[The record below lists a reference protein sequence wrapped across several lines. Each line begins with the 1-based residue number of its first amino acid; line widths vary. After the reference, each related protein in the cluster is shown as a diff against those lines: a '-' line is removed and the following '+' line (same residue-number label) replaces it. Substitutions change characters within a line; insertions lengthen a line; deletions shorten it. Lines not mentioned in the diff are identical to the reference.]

1 MRENAADSA
10 YVCFFCLN
18 FCTDSGA
25 AYTAIGD
32 CSVSI
37 VTSSADSSDYEQRGF
52 CGVICSGFQ
61 HAIIV
66 FTSADRRVAKAT
78 DDSGKRTE

>member
-10 YVCFFCLN
+10 YVCFFCIN
-18 FCTDSGA
+18 VYSDCSF

-61 HAIIV
+61 YAIVV